1 MNLAI
6 HNWMRAESIEET
18 ITRIAKLGYHALE
31 IQGTPENYDTKHV
44 RRLLKDHGLKCWGSV
59 TLMMEERNLLA
70 KDESQRAASVHYV
83 KDVITMVKELD
94 GHMVSVVPSTV
105 GKIIPDGRPEEEWNW
120 AVESMKECYEF
131 AEKAGVLLGIEPIN
145 RFETYFVNRGD
156 QALALAEA
164 VGPNCG
170 VCLDIFHMNL
180 EEANYYD
187 AIRRAKDRLI
197 GFHVADNNR
206 FAPGMGTLDWVKIVE
221 TLKEVGFDGALSVE
235 FCAPLDRTPANPYPN
250 SIDNNPVDLSPE
262 QLKFLEDHGS
272 SAMTE
277 EFYTMLTKVSADTLL
292 PLIESDSMYS
302 MGK

>member
-1 MNLAI
+1 MHLAI

-18 ITRIAKLGYHALE
+18 IARIAKLGYHALE

-70 KDESQRAASVHYV
+70 KDEAQRATSVQYV

-131 AEKAGVLLGIEPIN
+131 AEKAGVLIGIEPIN

-180 EEANYYD
+180 EEANYYE
-187 AIRRAKDRLI
+187 AIRRAKDRLV

-206 FAPGMGTLDWVKIVE
+206 FAPGMGTLDWPKIVD

-250 SIDNNPVDLSPE
+250 SIDKNPTDLSPE

-292 PLIESDSMYS
+292 PLIDSV
-302 MGK
+302 